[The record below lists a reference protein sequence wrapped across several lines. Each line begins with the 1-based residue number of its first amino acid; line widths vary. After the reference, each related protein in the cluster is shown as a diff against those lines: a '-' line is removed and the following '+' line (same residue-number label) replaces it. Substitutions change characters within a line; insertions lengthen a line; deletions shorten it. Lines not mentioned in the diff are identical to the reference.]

1 MSKKPSKAKAKR
13 RAATAR
19 PKSPLAA
26 RIMAAADAHWHEVQS
41 RLNQR
46 QGVVRS
52 KPARFEVPAE
62 VMEFLSELY
71 EEPPFRLP
79 NGEDFSTDFVRYEKI
94 CRLMRDAYL
103 QGCSQGYIEGVVT
116 RMEPDRERSATAN
129 AAKRKAP
136 VQVGKIVMTR
146 DKRDELMAAEYAQ
159 LITMMKPTPACQ
171 RLAIKYEYESWQGVA
186 KAIKAFHAR
195 RAQ

>member
-1 MSKKPSKAKAKR
+1 MSKKPSKEKAKR

-46 QGVVRS
+46 QGVVRR
-52 KPARFEVPAE
+52 KPTRFEVPTE

-71 EEPPFRLP
+71 EEPALRLP
-79 NGEDFSTDFVRYEKI
+79 DGDGWRKDFARAENI

-103 QGCSQGYIEGVVT
+103 QGCSQGYIEGVVA
-116 RMEPDRERSATAN
+116 RMEPDRKRNATAN

-171 RLAIKYEYESWQGVA
+171 RLAIKYEYESWQGVD

>member
-1 MSKKPSKAKAKR
+1 MAKKSSNAKAKR
-13 RAATAR
+13 SAVAKR
-19 PKSPLAA
+19 PKSLTAA
-26 RIMAAADAHWHEVQS
+26 QIMAAAAAHWNEVQA
-41 RLNQR
+41 RLAHR
-46 QGVVRS
+46 QGVVRH
-52 KPARFEVPAE
+52 KPAQFEVPAE

-71 EEPPFRLP
+71 EEPALRLP
-79 NGEDFSTDFVRYEKI
+79 DGDGWQKDFARAENI

-103 QGCSQGYIEGVVT
+103 QGCSQGYIEGVVA
-116 RMEPDRERSATAN
+116 RMEPDRKRNATAN

-146 DKRDELMAAEYAQ
+146 DERDELMAAEYAQ

>member
-1 MSKKPSKAKAKR
+1 MAKKPSKAKAKR
-13 RAATAR
+13 PAAIER

-41 RLNQR
+41 RLNQQ
-46 QGVVRS
+46 QGVVRR

-71 EEPPFRLP
+71 EEPALRLP
-79 NGEDFSTDFVRYEKI
+79 DGGDWRRDFARAENI

-103 QGCSQGYIEGVVT
+103 QGCSQGYIEGVVA
-116 RMEPDRERSATAN
+116 RMEPDRKRNATAN

-136 VQVGKIVMTR
+136 VQFGKIVMTR